1 MANNPI
7 SAPPSGNTTRSNA
20 GQNRKNP
27 FVSMDI
33 SGVEP
38 TKVTVAKSLEEAMRR
53 CPPPRRTRML
63 SRQPL
68 TEVANSRGCSLAR
81 VSTMRA

>member
-38 TKVTVAKSLEEAMRR
+38 TKVTVAKSLEEANEEM
-53 CPPPRRTRML
+53 PAAEAYTNAEQATL
-63 SRQPL
+63 D
-68 TEVANSRGCSLAR
+68 RGGELKGL
-81 VSTMRA
+81 